1 MKRLQ
6 KTIEPKP
13 RPDVPR
19 QLVIAFEA
27 PQLWMMQPPDRQRI
41 VSSLANLLMQAA
53 GDDPAAFPLR
63 ECNRRKWR
71 PFFGGPG
78 GSRIQGEW
86 PVERRGFEPIAI
98 ASAGIRHKVGNF
110 TRVPTRF
117 TRENPARSSGR
128 VSSSTAETIASHFKR
143 DEHSRPN
150 GFS

>member
-27 PQLWMMQPPDRQRI
+27 PQLWMMQPPERQRI

-86 PVERRGFEPIAI
+86 PVERRGFRTD
-98 ASAGIRHKVGNF
+98 RHRERRDPAQSREFHARADSFHTRKSGTEQRPRVFFDCGNH
-110 TRVPTRF
+110 RV
-117 TRENPARSSGR
+117 AL
-128 VSSSTAETIASHFKR
+128 
-143 DEHSRPN
+143 
-150 GFS
+150 

>member
-27 PQLWMMQPPDRQRI
+27 PQLWMMQPPERQRI

-86 PVERRGFEPIAI
+86 LVEVRGFEPLT
-98 ASAGIRHKVGNF
+98 SAVQA
-110 TRVPTRF
+110 
-117 TRENPARSSGR
+117 PARLTGSSLPFLRG
-128 VSSSTAETIASHFKR
+128 SSATAGAGLS
-143 DEHSRPN
+143 PN
-150 GFS
+150 SGARRM